1 MRMEEVVENILD
13 VAKIDSRSLD
23 LFMSPL
29 NMRFLIQQVVRR
41 LEKEWVG
48 RQLVITVADMPG
60 LPEVEADAEAM
71 EKLFT
76 HLLMNAVK
84 YTPDGGFVRVEG
96 RLYTANGDGRAA
108 PDAVEIIVSDTGIGI
123 APEVQELVF
132 EKFFQTGKVM
142 LHSSGKTSFKGGG
155 SGIGLAIARGIVE
168 AHNGRIWVESAG
180 YDETECPG
188 SAFHLI
194 LPIRQSQSGN
204 KDHFP
209 SHMAEPAVHLD

>member
-1 MRMEEVVENILD
+1 MEEVVENILD

-41 LEKEWVG
+41 LEKEWAG
-48 RQLVITVADMPG
+48 RQLIITVADMPG

-84 YTPDGGFVRVEG
+84 YTPDGGFIRV
-96 RLYTANGDGRAA
+96 DGRAHTTSNNGSGEVTG
-108 PDAVEIIVSDTGIGI
+108 VEIIISDTGIGI

-142 LHSSGKTSFKGGG
+142 QHSSGKTTFKGGG

-168 AHNGRIWVESAG
+168 AHNGHIWVESAG

-188 SAFHLI
+188 SAFHII
-194 LPIRQSQSGN
+194 LPLRQS
-204 KDHFP
+204 
-209 SHMAEPAVHLD
+209 HLTDGSTLAIPEAQPQ